1 VELMPGKAEDLAK
14 LVRDDFKKWS
24 KVVRDAGVEFE

>member
-1 VELMPGKAEDLAK
+1 MPGKAEDMAK
-14 LVRDDFKKWS
+14 LVRDDFNKWS